1 MSGSQGKILVSGS
14 DISLMTEKFFFG
26 TTTHFISGSL
36 GNMEISSSNF
46 AMSREGDVTLA
57 GEIRVEQVR
66 LVVLILVEELYPL
79 ITFLSVVLLAIGT
92 ELFISSSG
100 FSVDSSRCG

>member
-26 TTTHFISGSL
+26 TTHFISGSL

-46 AMSREGDVTLA
+46 AMSGEGDVTLNW
-57 GEIRVEQVR
+57 
-66 LVVLILVEELYPL
+66 
-79 ITFLSVVLLAIGT
+79 
-92 ELFISSSG
+92 
-100 FSVDSSRCG
+100 